1 MAMAVPTPESAS
13 KLPTLKSLRA
23 LLARR
28 GTSAVAGETY
38 TVTHDREGTP
48 QRAILACLDRDGARH
63 WAETREVDE
72 LERLLTEDCCGTPYA
87 DGRGSRPA
95 AR

>member
-1 MAMAVPTPESAS
+1 MESVQREVDALPSRPTPADP
-13 KLPTLKSLRA
+13 PTNL
-23 LLARR
+23 
-28 GTSAVAGETY
+28 TIETY

-48 QRAILACLDRDGARH
+48 QRAIVACLDRDGARH
-63 WAETREVDE
+63 WAETREVDQ
-72 LERLLTEDCCGTPYA
+72 LERLLTEDCCGTPYT